1 MTTDAQDA
9 ARPAP
14 APDAAAV
21 SAPSRWLFTVL
32 AVATG
37 ALAANLYYAQP
48 LIALIGPELH
58 IPPELAGTLVSVTQ
72 IGYGLGL
79 FFLVS
84 AADLVESK
92 RLVLISLA
100 ITALA
105 LVAAALA
112 NSALVFFAAS
122 LIIGLFST
130 GAQVLVPFAS
140 QLVPEAQRGRTV
152 GNVMAGLLTGILLA
166 RPLSLFISSAFGW
179 RPVFWISAAAMVVIG
194 VLLASMMPR
203 HKPKGGMSYSK
214 VLASMMTLVK
224 ETPILRRRAL
234 YQAMVFGT
242 FNMLWTAAPL
252 MLADRFGLDQKG
264 IAIFALA
271 GAGGALAAPLAGR
284 LADRGL
290 SQLCTGLAIAA
301 LVVCFLLS
309 CWGVPAGALI
319 VVAVLV
325 VLIDAAVQFNQI
337 ISQRLLFV
345 LPGESRGR
353 INALYMTTSFF
364 GGAIG
369 STLATT
375 TYHAGGWIATA
386 GTAAG
391 VSLVCFLYFLTE
403 FRRKSAVA

>member
-84 AADLVESK
+84 LADLVESK
-92 RLVLISLA
+92 RQVMIMLG

-105 LVAAALA
+105 LVTAATA
-112 NSALVFFAAS
+112 NNVVLFFAAS
-122 LIIGLFST
+122 LVIGLCST
-130 GAQVLVPFAS
+130 GAQVLVPFAAH
-140 QLVPEAQRGRTV
+140 LVPEARRGRTV

-166 RPLSLFISSAFGW
+166 RPLSLFVSSAVGW

-194 VLLASMMPR
+194 VLLASLMPR
-203 HKPKGGMSYSK
+203 HRPKGGMSYAGILS
-214 VLASMMTLVK
+214 SMAALMRD
-224 ETPILRRRAL
+224 TPVLRRRAL
-234 YQAMVFGT
+234 YQAMIFAT

-290 SQLCTGLAIAA
+290 AQLCTGLAM
-301 LVVCFLLS
+301 VVLAIGFLLS
-309 CWGVPAGALI
+309 CWGVAAGAL
-319 VVAVLV
+319 VGVAVLA

-337 ISQRLLFV
+337 ISQRILFL

-353 INALYMTTSFF
+353 VNALYMTTSFF
-364 GGAIG
+364 GGAVG
-369 STLATT
+369 STLATA
-375 TYHAGGWIATA
+375 TYHAGGWTATA

-391 VSLVCFLYFLTE
+391 ISIVCLMFFLTE
-403 FRRKSAVA
+403 FRRKPA

>member
-1 MTTDAQDA
+1 M
-9 ARPAP
+9 
-14 APDAAAV
+14 
-21 SAPSRWLFTVL
+21 
-32 AVATG
+32 ATG

-48 LIALIGPELH
+48 LLSLIGPELG
-58 IPPELAGTLVSVTQ
+58 IRPDLAGTLVSVTQ

-92 RLVLISLA
+92 KLVMISLT
-100 ITALA
+100 ITTLALA
-105 LVAAALA
+105 TAAMAG
-112 NSALVFFAAS
+112 SAPLFFIAS
-122 LIIGLFST
+122 LVIGLCST
-130 GAQVLVPFAS
+130 GAQVLVPFAA
-140 QLVPEAQRGRTV
+140 QLVPEARRGRTV

-166 RPLSLFISSAFGW
+166 RPLSLFISSALGW
-179 RPVFWISAAAMVVIG
+179 RPVFWVSAAAMVVIG
-194 VLLASMMPR
+194 VLLATMMPR
-203 HKPKGGMSYSK
+203 HRPRGGMSYGR
-214 VLASMMTLVK
+214 VLASMVTLVK
-224 ETPILRRRAL
+224 ETPILRRRAI
-234 YQAMVFGT
+234 YQAMIFGT

-284 LADRGL
+284 LADHGL
-290 SQLCTGLAIAA
+290 AQLCTGLAMVVLVAA
-301 LVVCFLLS
+301 FLLS
-309 CWGVPAGALI
+309 CWGVAAGALI
-319 VVAVLV
+319 AVAVLV

-345 LPGESRGR
+345 LPGEIRGR

-369 STLATT
+369 STLATA
-375 TYHAGGWIATA
+375 TYHAGGWTATA

-391 VSLVCFLYFLTE
+391 VGVVCLLYFLTE
-403 FRRKSAVA
+403 FRRQPAAA